1 METYIKGNYRK
12 SIYQSDSGYYIGIFK
27 VKETNDENLIE
38 YIDRTIT
45 FTGYFHELSEDDT
58 YCFYGKLMEHERY
71 GEQFQVTRYERVL
84 PEEKDSIVEFL
95 SSGLFKG
102 IGEKKAQ
109 KIVDVFGKDTLN
121 IILESEEDLLL
132 VPTMTKKQATLLHDT
147 LMDYESSY
155 KIIIALNELGFST
168 KDSMLIY
175 RKYREKTSQIIEE
188 NIYSVRDRLEE
199 LSFKKVDQICLKQGY
214 KKDDPR
220 RVKEAIGYVM
230 SELSNLI
237 GHTYLLKEEI
247 YHYLQRVLQVTLPVE
262 EFNAALK
269 TLILDLK
276 IVQKDE
282 KYYLTK
288 MYEAENNVAN
298 RIHYLVKQEDK
309 TIQHL
314 NEHLEATEK
323 EMHIHYNKDQEL
335 AMKNALCKN
344 CLIITGGPGT
354 GKTTIIKAIT
364 ELYQKVNKWSY
375 QQLIEKIALLA
386 PTGRASKRISESTL
400 VKAVTIH
407 RFLKWNKDTNQFA
420 INEYNKSDVEIVII
434 DETSM
439 VDILLFDHLLKGLYV
454 GTKIILVG
462 DENQLPSV
470 GPGQILK
477 DMIESEVIPVVRLN
491 QLYRQG
497 EDSNIISLAHDIN
510 QNTLNQNLFNVQE
523 DLTFIPCDEDHVREN
538 IRSIST
544 DYKETDY
551 KKFQILAP
559 MYKTLNGIDI
569 LNQELQNLFN
579 PKATDKKELLINGI
593 TYREQD
599 KVIQLTN
606 MPDEN
611 VFNGDI
617 GIIESIENGKK
628 KKITISFDG
637 NSVEYAPS
645 SFQKFKHAYAISIHK
660 SQGSE
665 FDYVVLPIVKS
676 YHKMLYRKLVYTAVT
691 RAKKKLIIVGE
702 INAFEQAIHHNE
714 VDNRRTTLK
723 EMLKKSIN

>member
-645 SFQKFKHAYAISIHK
+645 SFQKF
-660 SQGSE
+660 
-665 FDYVVLPIVKS
+665 
-676 YHKMLYRKLVYTAVT
+676 
-691 RAKKKLIIVGE
+691 
-702 INAFEQAIHHNE
+702 
-714 VDNRRTTLK
+714 
-723 EMLKKSIN
+723 